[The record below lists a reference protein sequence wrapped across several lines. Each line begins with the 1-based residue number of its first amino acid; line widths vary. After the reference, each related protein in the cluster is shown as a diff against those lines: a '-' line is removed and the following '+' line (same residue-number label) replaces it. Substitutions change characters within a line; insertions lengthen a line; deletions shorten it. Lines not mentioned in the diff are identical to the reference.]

1 MKKDEIFFGSE
12 GLTMSSASYIA
23 NLCKE
28 SYTQVEQELSN
39 IRFYDQKMSLIG
51 NHDEQLIS
59 EGVNSVADIA
69 KKLDKV
75 AKFKSLIAFLREG
88 IKAKSRLL
96 DEVNKL
102 TFEDCGFEIPEQ
114 PVAPEREAYLKEDDV
129 IGEWNIKQRNRYYY
143 LETLC
148 AQIGKYIHPDGVYSR
163 ERKKMYDIIHNPRI
177 VSGSGRDT
185 VVYHSIPS
193 IEAQEV
199 EDVYMA
205 LQNQYRSYQ
214 AELNGMKH
222 EVEVALE
229 KDKVAKDSAY
239 KEKWAVYQKEY
250 DAYSQKL
257 VDLSNQLTVLKN
269 KRLDEVQKMKIIV
282 PDSLKSVYEEV
293 NALGKKTTA

>member
-1 MKKDEIFFGSE
+1 MKSDMIFFGE
-12 GLTMSSASYIA
+12 NGLTNTSANYIA
-23 NLCKE
+23 SLCKE
-28 SYTQVEQELSN
+28 HYQNVEQELSN
-39 IRFYDQKMSLIG
+39 IRFYNQRMSLIG

-75 AKFKSLIAFLREG
+75 AKLKSLIAWLREA
-88 IKAKSRLL
+88 IKSKERLF
-96 DEVNKL
+96 DEVNRL

-114 PVAPEREAYLKEDDV
+114 PVAPERETYLTEDDV
-129 IGEWNIKQRNRYYY
+129 IGEWGIKQRNRYYY

-163 ERKKMYDIIHNPRI
+163 ERKKMYDIIHNPRT
-177 VSGSGRDT
+177 VTGSGRDT

-193 IEAQEV
+193 IEVQEV

-229 KDKVAKDSAY
+229 KDKVAKDSVY

-257 VDLSNQLTVLKN
+257 VDLNNQLTVLKN
-269 KRLDEVQKMKIIV
+269 ERLAEVQKMKIIV